1 MSQPDPQEG
10 RNDQETQDPLDRLP
24 LRLHIDHLR
33 LEGTAAGLLGPVMES
48 ELAAE
53 IELRLAE
60 LIRAHGAPPLA
71 TAGPLRL
78 DGATVR
84 LDAGVSREGAVA
96 AIARQLYEQ
105 IYGPLDP
112 WGIFPGEDEMR

>member
-1 MSQPDPQEG
+1 MSPFSPQDS
-10 RNDQETQDPLDRLP
+10 RDPLDRLP

-33 LEGTAAGLLGPVMES
+33 LEGTAAGLLGPVMEA
-48 ELAAE
+48 ELAAD
-53 IELRLAE
+53 IEFHLAE
-60 LIRAHGAPPLA
+60 LVQAHGAPPLA
-71 TAGPLRL
+71 TTGPLRL

-112 WGIFPGEDEMR
+112 WGAVPGEDEIR